1 MALGRHSGGLALT
14 RPVSPRRR
22 RFTPL
27 IGLSRP
33 LAISR
38 QTRSL
43 RSPCCPA
50 AVGRAGRSVSPSV
63 TPPTL
68 VFTKSFGAGAQ
79 ASKKISHIRL
89 PANGQI
95 AELQKS

>member
-33 LAISR
+33 LATSR
-38 QTRSL
+38 QTRL
-43 RSPCCPA
+43 TPV
-50 AVGRAGRSVSPSV
+50 AVLSSGSRESR
-63 TPPTL
+63 
-68 VFTKSFGAGAQ
+68 
-79 ASKKISHIRL
+79 
-89 PANGQI
+89 
-95 AELQKS
+95 